1 MPEEFSTAKGEVSL
15 HIFRLIFF
23 TFVGLDRISMIPF
36 TGCLRLGVVSVPKTA
51 IAPLRPELKPRTQL
65 TPHFQ
70 IPRTKLRKMGA
81 FLVNLEDPDVENHDF
96 SSVLAVACFSAMPST
111 SLPV

>member
-1 MPEEFSTAKGEVSL
+1 MPEEFSTVKGEVSL

-51 IAPLRPELKPRTQL
+51 IAPLRPELKPRIQL

-70 IPRTKLRKMGA
+70 IQGL
-81 FLVNLEDPDVENHDF
+81 NLQKWEHF
-96 SSVLAVACFSAMPST
+96 
-111 SLPV
+111 